1 MDIYYYVLLWSGFA
15 GCIAWTP
22 LTEKEKKILYLLAV
36 FVPMICICGLRSTSV
51 GIDTPMYHLLIQDA
65 FNDTFE
71 DFFSYDGYQKKLDI
85 GWFLLTKLI
94 QIFSEDTQVVIFVA
108 ALISLSG
115 FAIYIYIYSRNV
127 YMSTVLFIML
137 GYWLQHFNLMRQFMS
152 IMILAF
158 AYESLIDD
166 KRRRFILLVGVAF
179 LFHMSALIYVP
190 LVAFYKSK
198 FQHMK
203 IVMLVAI
210 FSFFLAISFPVQQVI
225 SLLPPAVSFYLNT
238 LFATPKTSLLIAVKC
253 MFIYAFLLFSVYK
266 FYLTRST
273 SYKDYRLICYYAIP
287 LLLACFFSM
296 AQYQLMIFYRLVD
309 MFQFYLIIIIPMV
322 LSKVKIY
329 QSDVFLRYVLNVFF
343 FILGLCYFT
352 RTMDILSEAG
362 SIYYSSCF

>member
-15 GCIAWTP
+15 GSIAWSP
-22 LTEKEKKILYLLAV
+22 FTEREKKIIYLLVV
-36 FVPMICICGLRSTSV
+36 FLPMICICGLRSSSV
-51 GIDTPMYHLLIQDA
+51 GVDTPMYHLLIQDA

-71 DFFSYDGYQKKLDI
+71 DFFSYNGYQKKLDI
-85 GWFLLTKLI
+85 GWFVLTKII
-94 QIFSEDTQVVIFVA
+94 QIFSDDTQVVIFIA

-127 YMSTVLFIML
+127 YLSTILFIIL

-158 AYESLIDD
+158 AYESLIND

-179 LFHMSALIYVP
+179 LFHMSALIYLP
-190 LVAFYKSK
+190 LVVFFKSK
-198 FQHMK
+198 FNHMK
-203 IVMLVAI
+203 IIMLIAI
-210 FSFFLAISFPVQQVI
+210 GLFFLATFFPVQQVI
-225 SLLPPAVSFYLNT
+225 LLFPPAVSFYLNT

-253 MFIYAFLLFSVYK
+253 ISIYIFLIFSLYK
-266 FYLTRST
+266 FYLDKSVN
-273 SYKDYRLICYYAIP
+273 YKDYRLICYYAIP

-322 LSKVKIY
+322 LSKIKIY
-329 QSDVFLRYVLNVFF
+329 RSNVFFRYILNVFL
-343 FILGLCYFT
+343 FILGICYFT
-352 RTMDILSEAG
+352 RTLDTLSEAG